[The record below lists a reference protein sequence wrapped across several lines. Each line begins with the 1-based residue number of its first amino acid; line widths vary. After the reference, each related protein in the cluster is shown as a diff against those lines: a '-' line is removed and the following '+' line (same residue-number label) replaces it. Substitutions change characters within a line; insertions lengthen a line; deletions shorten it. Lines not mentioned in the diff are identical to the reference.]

1 MVLFAVL
8 FCCCYCSSSGLGWL
22 AGSLM
27 LRVAAAG
34 AFCCGLWQFVCSC
47 CLADLFCWLVMGA
60 WLLVFSVY
68 DSCCGALVLGAW
80 CLVLRGF
87 FWCPLWCC
95 VLGFCSLVFLQWFLV
110 SGLVVV
116 LLCLSCFHSLL
127 LFPCSSP

>member
-27 LRVAAAG
+27 LPVAAAG

-47 CLADLFCWLVMGA
+47 CLAALFCWLVMGA

-68 DSCCGALVLGAW
+68 DSCCGASMLGAW
-80 CLVLRGF
+80 C
-87 FWCPLWCC
+87 C
-95 VLGFCSLVFLQWFLV
+95 VASFGALCGVVSLVFAAWFFC
-110 SGLVVV
+110 SG
-116 LLCLSCFHSLL
+116 S
-127 LFPCSSP
+127 